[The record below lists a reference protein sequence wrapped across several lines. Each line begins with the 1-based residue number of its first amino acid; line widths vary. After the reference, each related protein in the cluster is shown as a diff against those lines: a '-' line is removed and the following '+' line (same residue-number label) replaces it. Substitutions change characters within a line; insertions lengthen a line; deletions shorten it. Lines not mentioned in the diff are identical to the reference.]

1 MSISSF
7 FTNLFSWFKKPAT
20 VVLSTDQQIQSVAAQ
35 AQAVIAA
42 LNPIVSAVMV
52 IENVPTTTRTLVA
65 TLLTQATEITFA
77 ISSATTVPVAQTNVA
92 TLEKIINQ
100 TIDVVA
106 AIPNLPKSISNNIT
120 LLQALLPPLEAALN
134 ALTGV
139 VL

>member
-100 TIDVVA
+100 TILH
-106 AIPNLPKSISNNIT
+106 N
-120 LLQALLPPLEAALN
+120 
-134 ALTGV
+134 
-139 VL
+139 